1 MSLRLTVYYTEETI
15 RARAPAGDHGG
26 RVSGALPRMSAAA
39 QIKRDASKREEMV
52 RELALVLV
60 SPAGSETKG
69 LKQRSCFKGFTFSL
83 LLDVCS

>member
-1 MSLRLTVYYTEETI
+1 MSLRLTVYYTEETS

-26 RVSGALPRMSAAA
+26 RVSGALPRMSVAV
-39 QIKRDASKREEMV
+39 QIKRDAGKSEKMV
-52 RELALVLV
+52 RELACVLV

-69 LKQRSCFKGFTFSL
+69 LRQRSFFKAPIFSM